1 MVNPSMLFIG
11 NVKYVYIY
19 ICVCVCN
26 CKIYIRMKN
35 MIIYRNTV

>member
-11 NVKYVYIY
+11 NVKYVCIY
-19 ICVCVCN
+19 ICMCVCN

>member
-26 CKIYIRMKN
+26 YKIYIRMKN